1 MGFKMASFFDVGVE
15 HHIDRNGVLS
25 KIDALINWRRIEKI
39 LGDVHSDLGRTGYD
53 VVRLFKCLLLQSWHS
68 LSDPGLEEALR
79 VRLDF
84 MVFTGFSIGDRLPDE
99 TTFCRFRNKL
109 IQQNKYEKLL
119 KEINRQ
125 LERHNLK
132 LKQASVAIVD
142 ATLIEAN
149 ARPNT
154 VYKETEVGDL
164 DKEQSKDPDARWL
177 KKGKKSHFGYQAFSR
192 CDAEGFI
199 EKTHVTPANLSEQKQ
214 LDHMTEDLEKGVRV
228 QTDKGFFSAENKQ
241 DLRDKGLKNGLM
253 YRAYRNK
260 PLTKRMK
267 QFNKL
272 ISKTRYRIEQS
283 FGTIKRR
290 FSYQKASY
298 FTTEKVNAQF
308 TLKAM
313 CLNLLKACNKIQ
325 IA

>member
-1 MGFKMASFFDVGVE
+1 MNSFFDVGVE
-15 HHIDRNGVLS
+15 QHIDRNGVLS
-25 KIDALINWRRIEKI
+25 KIDMLINWRRIEKI

-53 VVRLFKCLLLQSWHS
+53 VVQLFKCLLLQSWHS
-68 LSDPGLEEALR
+68 LSDPGLEEVLR

-84 MVFTGFSIGDRLPDE
+84 MVFTGFSIGEKLPDE

-109 IQQNKYEKLL
+109 IEQNKYETLL
-119 KEINRQ
+119 TEVNHQ
-125 LERHNLK
+125 LEGDNLK
-132 LKQASVAIVD
+132 VKQASVAIVD

-154 VYKETEVGDL
+154 VYKVTEVGDF
-164 DKEQSKDPDARWL
+164 DKEQSKDPDARRL

-199 EKTHVTPANLSEQKQ
+199 DKTHVTPANLSELKE
-214 LDHMTEDLEKGVRV
+214 LAPMINDLAQGVRV
-228 QTDKGFFSAENKQ
+228 QTDKGFFSKENKQ
-241 DLRDKGLKNGLM
+241 NLRNKGLKNGLM
-253 YRAYRNK
+253 YRAYKNK

-308 TLKAM
+308 AVKAM

>member
-1 MGFKMASFFDVGVE
+1 MKSFFDVGVE
-15 HHIDRNGVLS
+15 HHIDKNGILS
-25 KIDALINWRRIEKI
+25 KLDKLINWDKIEKI

-53 VVRLFKCLLLQSWHS
+53 VVQLLKCLLLQSWHS
-68 LSDPGLEEALR
+68 LSDPGLEEALC

-84 MVFTGFSIGDRLPDE
+84 MVFTGFSIGEKLPDE

-109 IQQNKYEKLL
+109 IAQNKYEKLL
-119 KEINRQ
+119 SEINRQ
-125 LERHNLK
+125 LEGHNLK
-132 LKQASVAIVD
+132 VKQASVAIVD

-154 VYKETEVGDL
+154 VYKEKEADDL
-164 DKEQSKDPDARWL
+164 EKEQSKDPDARWL
-177 KKGKKSHFGYQAFSR
+177 KKGKKNYFGYQAFSR
-192 CDAEGFI
+192 CDEEGYI
-199 EKTHVTPANLSEQKQ
+199 DKTHVTPANLSEQKY
-214 LDHMTEDLEKGVRV
+214 LGHMTEDLKKGVRV

-241 DLRDKGLKNGLM
+241 NLRDKGLKNGLM

-267 QFNKL
+267 QFNKM

-290 FSYQKASY
+290 FSYRKASY
-298 FTTEKVNAQF
+298 FTTEKVGAQF
-308 TLKAM
+308 TLKAI

>member
-1 MGFKMASFFDVGVE
+1 
-15 HHIDRNGVLS
+15 
-25 KIDALINWRRIEKI
+25 
-39 LGDVHSDLGRTGYD
+39 
-53 VVRLFKCLLLQSWHS
+53 
-68 LSDPGLEEALR
+68 
-79 VRLDF
+79 
-84 MVFTGFSIGDRLPDE
+84 MVFTGFSIGNKLPDD
-99 TTFCRFRNKL
+99 TTFCWFRNKV
-109 IQQNKYEKLL
+109 IEQSKYEKLL
-119 KEINRQ
+119 NEINRQ
-125 LERHNLK
+125 LEKHNLK
-132 LKQASVAIVD
+132 IKQASVAIVD

-154 VYKETEVGDL
+154 VYKETQTGDL

-192 CDAEGFI
+192 CDAEGYI
-199 EKTHVTPANLSEQKQ
+199 DKTHVTPANLSEQKQ
-214 LDHMTEDLEKGVRV
+214 LDYMVQGLAKHVRV
-228 QTDKGFFSAENKQ
+228 QTDKGFFSKENKQ
-241 DLRDKGLKNGLM
+241 NLRDKGLKNGLM
-253 YRAYRNK
+253 YRAFRNK

-290 FSYQKASY
+290 FSYRKASY

>member
-1 MGFKMASFFDVGVE
+1 MRSFFDIGVE
-15 HHIDRNGVLS
+15 EHIDKNGILS
-25 KIDALINWRRIEKI
+25 KIDALINWRRIEEI

-53 VVRLFKCLLLQSWHS
+53 VVQLFKCLLLQNWHS
-68 LSDPGLEEALR
+68 LSDPGLEDALH

-84 MVFTGFSIGDRLPDE
+84 MVFTGFSIGDKLPDE

-109 IQQNKYEKLL
+109 TQQKKYEKLL
-119 KEINRQ
+119 NEINRQ
-125 LERHNLK
+125 LEQHNLK
-132 LKQASVAIVD
+132 VKQASVAIVD
-142 ATLIEAN
+142 ATLIDAN

-154 VYKETEVGDL
+154 VYKETETGSL

-192 CDAEGFI
+192 CDAEGYI
-199 EKTHVTPANLSEQKQ
+199 DKTHVTPANLSEQKQ
-214 LDHMTEDLEKGVRV
+214 LDHMTAGLEKGVRV
-228 QTDKGFFSAENKQ
+228 QTDKGFFSQENKQ
-241 DLRDKGLKNGLM
+241 NLRKKGLKNGLM
-253 YRAYRNK
+253 YRAYRKK

-298 FTTEKVNAQF
+298 FTTQKVDAQF
-308 TLKAM
+308 ALKAM

>member
-1 MGFKMASFFDVGVE
+1 M
-15 HHIDRNGVLS
+15 
-25 KIDALINWRRIEKI
+25 
-39 LGDVHSDLGRTGYD
+39 
-53 VVRLFKCLLLQSWHS
+53 
-68 LSDPGLEEALR
+68 
-79 VRLDF
+79 
-84 MVFTGFSIGDRLPDE
+84 
-99 TTFCRFRNKL
+99 
-109 IQQNKYEKLL
+109 
-119 KEINRQ
+119 
-125 LERHNLK
+125 
-132 LKQASVAIVD
+132 KQASVAIVD

-154 VYKETEVGDL
+154 IYQETKEGDL

-192 CDAEGFI
+192 CDEEGYI
-199 EKTHVTPANLSEQKQ
+199 DKTHVTPANISEFNE
-214 LDHMTEDLEKGVRV
+214 LDKMTDDLAEGVRV
-228 QTDKGFFSAENKQ
+228 QTDKGFSSAKNR
-241 DLRDKGLKNGLM
+241 DNLRRKKLKTGLM
-253 YRAYRNK
+253 YRAYKNK

-272 ISKTRYRIEQS
+272 IAKTRYRIEQS

-325 IA
+325 IT

>member
-1 MGFKMASFFDVGVE
+1 MNSFFDVGVE
-15 HHIDRNGVLS
+15 QHIDKNGILS
-25 KIDALINWRRIEKI
+25 KIDALLNWHQIEKI

-53 VVRLFKCLLLQSWHS
+53 VVQLLKCLLLQSWHS
-68 LSDPGLEEALR
+68 LSDPGLEDALR

-84 MVFTGFSIGDRLPDE
+84 MVFTGFSIGDKLPDE

-109 IQQNKYEKLL
+109 IEQNKYEKLL
-119 KEINRQ
+119 NEINRQ
-125 LERHNLK
+125 LEKHNLK
-132 LKQASVAIVD
+132 VKQASVAIVD

-154 VYKETEVGDL
+154 VYKETKEGDL

-192 CDAEGFI
+192 CDIEGYI
-199 EKTHVTPANLSEQKQ
+199 DKTYVTPANLSEFNE
-214 LDHMTEDLEKGVRV
+214 LDKMTDDLSEGVRV
-228 QTDKGFFSAENKQ
+228 QTDKGFSSAKNR
-241 DLRDKGLKNGLM
+241 DNLRKKKLKTGLM
-253 YRAYRNK
+253 YRAYKNK

-272 ISKTRYRIEQS
+272 IAKTRYRIEQS

-290 FSYQKASY
+290 FSYRKASY
-298 FTTEKVNAQF
+298 FTTKKVNAQF
-308 TLKAM
+308 ALKAM

-325 IA
+325 IV

>member
-1 MGFKMASFFDVGVE
+1 MNSFFDVGVAQ
-15 HHIDRNGVLS
+15 HIDKNGVLS
-25 KIDALINWRRIEKI
+25 KIDVLINWCRIEKI

-53 VVRLFKCLLLQSWHS
+53 VVQLFKCLLLQSWHS

-84 MVFTGFSIGDRLPDE
+84 MVFTRFSIGDKLPDE

-109 IQQNKYEKLL
+109 VAQNKYEKLL
-119 KEINRQ
+119 QEINRQ
-125 LERHNLK
+125 LEKHHLK
-132 LKQASVAIVD
+132 VKQASVAIVD

-149 ARPNT
+149 ARPNS
-154 VYKETEVGDL
+154 VYKETEAGNFDQ
-164 DKEQSKDPDARWL
+164 EQSKDPDARWL

-192 CDAEGFI
+192 CDAEGYI
-199 EKTHVTPANLSEQKQ
+199 DKTHVTPANLSEFKQ
-214 LDHMTEDLEKGVRV
+214 LENMTEGLEKGVRV
-228 QTDKGFFSAENKQ
+228 QTDKGFSSVENKQ
-241 DLRDKGLKNGLM
+241 NLRNKGLKNGLM

-260 PLTKRMK
+260 PLSKRMK

-272 ISKTRYRIEQS
+272 ISQTRYRIEQS

-308 TLKAM
+308 SVKAM

-325 IA
+325 IV